1 MTGAQMAAEM
11 AEQPRVLAALAGRR
25 AELAGQVRAARPEPL
40 LGTVLVARGSSDHA
54 AVFGRY
60 LLEPVTRRPVALAA
74 PSLMTLYGEDLDCSG
89 YLVIA
94 TSQSGRTP
102 EIATVAERMGAAG
115 GRTLAITNEG
125 DSPLA
130 RTAEGVIALGAG
142 DEQAVPATKTF
153 TATAAAFAL
162 AAEALAT
169 VPFDAGAWERLPG
182 AVEEVLGD
190 PAPAERAAQ
199 ALLDAGG
206 LLAVGRGPAFA
217 MALEAAL
224 KLKETTQLLA
234 EGYSS
239 ADLRHGPKA
248 VVSAGFAVLTL
259 SVAGPAAADVA
270 DLVTE
275 LRGRGARVHEIA
287 DRPDADLPIPAGLPE
302 PLAAIVAVV
311 RAQQLSLALARARG
325 LDPDAPVGLSKVTPT
340 T

>member
-1 MTGAQMAAEM
+1 MAAEM
-11 AEQPRVLAALAGRR
+11 AEQPAVLAALAERR
-25 AELAGQVRAARPEPL
+25 AELAEQVRAARPEPL

-54 AVFGRY
+54 AIFGRY
-60 LLEPVTRRPVALAA
+60 LLEPATGRPVALAA
-74 PSLMTLYGEDLDCSG
+74 PSLTTLYDERVDTSG

-102 EIATVAERMGAAG
+102 EIATVAERMRAAG
-115 GRTLAITNEG
+115 GRTLAITNEP

-130 RTAEGVIALGAG
+130 RSAQGVIGLGAG
-142 DEQAVPATKTF
+142 AEEAVPATKTF

-162 AAEALAT
+162 AAETLA
-169 VPFDAGAWERLPG
+169 PGSYDDGAWERLPA
-182 AVEEVLGD
+182 AVEEVLAD
-190 PAPAERAAQ
+190 MAPAERAAEELV
-199 ALLDAGG
+199 AASGMLSI
-206 LLAVGRGPAFA
+206 GRGHAFA

-239 ADLRHGPKA
+239 ADLRHGPKV
-248 VVSAGFAVLTL
+248 VVSDGFPVLAL

-270 DLVTE
+270 DLVAE
-275 LRGRGARVHEIA
+275 LRGRGARVYEIA
-287 DRPDADLPIPAGLPE
+287 DRPDAELPIPDGLPE

-325 LDPDAPVGLSKVTPT
+325 LDPDAPAGLSKVTAT

>member
-1 MTGAQMAAEM
+1 MAAEM
-11 AEQPRVLAALAGRR
+11 AQQPEVLAALARR
-25 AELAGQVRAARPEPL
+25 REPLAEQARAARPDPL

-54 AVFGRY
+54 AIFGRY
-60 LLEPVTRRPVALAA
+60 LLEPATGRPVALAA
-74 PSLMTLYGEDLDCSG
+74 PSLATLYDAGVDYSG

-102 EIATVAERMGAAG
+102 EIATVTERMRAGG
-115 GRTLAITNEG
+115 GRTLAITNEPG
-125 DSPLA
+125 SPLA
-130 RTAEGVIALGAG
+130 RSAQGVIELGAG
-142 DEQAVPATKTF
+142 AEQAVPATKTF

-162 AAEALAT
+162 TAEALGAGAG
-169 VPFDAGAWERLPG
+169 DDGAWERLPA
-182 AVEEVLGD
+182 AVEEVLAD
-190 PAPAERAAQ
+190 MVPAERVAD
-199 ALLDAGG
+199 ALVGATRMLTI
-206 LLAVGRGPAFA
+206 GRGYAFA

-224 KLKETTQLLA
+224 KLKETTQVLA

-239 ADLRHGPKA
+239 ADLRHGPKV
-248 VVSAGFAVLTL
+248 VVSTGFPVLAL

-270 DLVTE
+270 DLVAE
-275 LRGRGARVHEIA
+275 LRARGADVFEIA

-325 LDPDAPVGLSKVTPT
+325 LDPDAPAGLSKVTPT